1 MYVTK
6 NSVERLLYALG
17 AGQQGRVS
25 CELQKN
31 NHTLP
36 ASAPSLFCP
45 DTTAHQ
51 SCAGLRQMKYI
62 RLNGFVQTALLGVCS
77 YFI

>member
-1 MYVTK
+1 MYVVK

-17 AGQQGRVS
+17 VGWQGRVS
-25 CELQKN
+25 CELQ
-31 NHTLP
+31 HQSHSPCAGTL
-36 ASAPSLFCP
+36 SFCP

-62 RLNGFVQTALLGVCS
+62 RLNGFVQTAQLGVCS
-77 YFI
+77 DLI